1 LKEIFPEIFQGAYTP
16 FLNLDIVPPG
26 GGYPGGPQED
36 LHPTRGSIQKKNLK
50 VIEVR
55 IS

>member
-1 LKEIFPEIFQGAYTP
+1 LKEIFPEIFQGTYTP

-26 GGYPGGPQED
+26 GGYPGGHKED
-36 LHPTRGSIQKKNLK
+36 PSPEGGSVPKENLK
-50 VIEVR
+50 FRDVR

>member
-26 GGYPGGPQED
+26 GGYPGGHKEDPSLIRKYCPVRKPQIQ
-36 LHPTRGSIQKKNLK
+36 GS
-50 VIEVR
+50 
-55 IS
+55 